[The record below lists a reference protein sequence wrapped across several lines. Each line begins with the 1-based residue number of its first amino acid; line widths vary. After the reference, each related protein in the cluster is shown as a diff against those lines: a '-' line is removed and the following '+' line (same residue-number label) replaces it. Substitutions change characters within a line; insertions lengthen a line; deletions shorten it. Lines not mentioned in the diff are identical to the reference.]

1 MAEPDN
7 ERNLLFGSL
16 ALQMDF
22 ITRDALITA
31 MKTCA
36 REKDGT
42 IGQALLSQGA
52 LSADDQGLL
61 NSLVQR
67 FIELHDNNARRC
79 LASVTTVAAIRDE
92 LEKLGDN
99 DTNRTVDPAANSPGD
114 STEGRAPRALTPPKP
129 QVSRAPVSSCSDSTP
144 RAASGRFGSPRTW
157 SSIGKWH

>member
-1 MAEPDN
+1 MAEPDT

-31 MKTCA
+31 MNTCA

-67 FIELHDNNARRC
+67 FIELHDNNAQRC

-92 LEKLGDN
+92 LEKLGD
-99 DTNRTVDPAANSPGD
+99 DDPNRTVDPAANSAGD
-114 STEGRAPRALTPPKP
+114 NAEGPASGPHAAET
-129 QVSRAPVSSCSDSTP
+129 ADFAGPVSSCSASTP
-144 RAASGRFGSPRTW
+144 RVASVRSGSLRIW